1 MPAAD
6 QALVSPNSAK
16 NGPKNRMGR
25 HFFRK
30 QISSRLLPALRAA
43 SPDLIFISMGFDGAE
58 GDVGNSHLH
67 LDGNPGGLD
76 LRGEDYA
83 WATDEICA
91 VADRCCDGRVVSVLE
106 GGYGMPERRVV
117 NGVNVNSLDRTALAD
132 NCCAHV
138 RALVGSDSHLRSPLS
153 PVLPPSAGVLSP

>member
-1 MPAAD
+1 
-6 QALVSPNSAK
+6 
-16 NGPKNRMGR
+16 
-25 HFFRK
+25 
-30 QISSRLLPALRAA
+30 
-43 SPDLIFISMGFDGAE
+43 MGFDGAE

-117 NGVNVNSLDRTALAD
+117 NGVNVNSLDRTALGAR
-132 NCCAHV
+132 NPNPESRIPNPESRIPKSETQNPKPH
-138 RALVGSDSHLRSPLS
+138 
-153 PVLPPSAGVLSP
+153 